1 MLDLWQSR
9 SVIGDS
15 DPNPLSVQV
24 DHGVRVHTAGR
35 DGVGDQLADDQH
47 RRVDAVECRRG
58 TADGLTE
65 RPSTEPSR
73 GRHGDRVAWKRLLAL
88 LAHPDSSLTLF
99 FEYRPSRACVPG
111 RTPFRPSHT
120 GRSPWRRHTRRSGKG
135 EGYRVAVRVETRPG
149 VDGRALLHVSGELD
163 VQFADELRD
172 AGLAAAADSGL
183 AMNLSEVSFI
193 DSSGLAALIEINNTI
208 GLRGQAFTLVAPSR
222 SVRRILEVTG
232 LNPVFDVID

>member
-1 MLDLWQSR
+1 
-9 SVIGDS
+9 
-15 DPNPLSVQV
+15 
-24 DHGVRVHTAGR
+24 
-35 DGVGDQLADDQH
+35 
-47 RRVDAVECRRG
+47 
-58 TADGLTE
+58 
-65 RPSTEPSR
+65 
-73 GRHGDRVAWKRLLAL
+73 
-88 LAHPDSSLTLF
+88 
-99 FEYRPSRACVPG
+99 
-111 RTPFRPSHT
+111 
-120 GRSPWRRHTRRSGKG
+120 
-135 EGYRVAVRVETRPG
+135 VAVRVETRPG